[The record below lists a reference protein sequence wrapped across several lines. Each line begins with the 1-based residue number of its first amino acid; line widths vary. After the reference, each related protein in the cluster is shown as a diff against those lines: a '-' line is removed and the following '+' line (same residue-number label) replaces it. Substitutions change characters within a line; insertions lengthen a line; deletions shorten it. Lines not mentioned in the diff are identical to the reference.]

1 MFLYKK
7 DDLIRGQIVKRPSK
21 RCKTPYVGDVI
32 KTFQKSFK
40 SKDDN
45 NEEEKK
51 EEEEYLLH
59 TPCLGC
65 GGLCD
70 AGSEILMYPIKTKCK
85 YRAFLSIVKE
95 KNNTIYVGIEPNSA
109 EVITELAL
117 KKNYIKEL
125 QNIKSY
131 KTQTKIGKSR
141 FDFSGVDEN
150 GVEFILEVKN
160 VPCAYYENV
169 ATEKERK
176 NIDSSK
182 YKWNDKIGIFPI
194 GKINRKT
201 KTISERALK
210 HIRELEEIKR
220 TTNKRAIICYVIQRN
235 DVKSFEPSACDPIYK
250 SAVEKA
256 IKNGVEM
263 IVLKVKWDN
272 NNNCILY

>member
-7 DDLIRGQIVKRPSK
+7 ENLILGQIVKRPSK
-21 RCKTPYVGDVI
+21 KCKTPYVGDVI
-32 KTFQKSFK
+32 KTFQENLK
-40 SKDDN
+40 SKYDN
-45 NEEEKK
+45 NEEKK
-51 EEEEYLLH
+51 DEEEYLLH

-85 YRAFLSIVKE
+85 YRAFLSVVRE
-95 KNNTIYVGIEPNSA
+95 KNHTIYVGIEPNSA

-125 QNIKSY
+125 QNIKSF

-160 VPCAYYENV
+160 VSCVYYKNV
-169 ATEKERK
+169 TTEKERK

-182 YKWNDKIGIFPI
+182 YKWNEKIGIFPI

-210 HIRELEEIKR
+210 HIRELEEIKM

-263 IVLKVKWDN
+263 IVLKVKWDDKGY
-272 NNNCILY
+272 CSL